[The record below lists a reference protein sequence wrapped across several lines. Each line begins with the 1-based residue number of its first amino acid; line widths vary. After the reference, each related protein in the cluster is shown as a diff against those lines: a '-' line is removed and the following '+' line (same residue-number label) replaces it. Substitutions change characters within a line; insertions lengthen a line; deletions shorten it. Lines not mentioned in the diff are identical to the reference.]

1 MSQRPLPVL
10 FVCLLKQ
17 GQAESEASVD
27 FLAGRSPVNLGAQAS
42 GLCSE
47 KAPFVGPSLPS
58 QVQGLDSSGETPS
71 ISKSPWAAPLDGQKC
86 WGTRCPSETAW
97 RLELGEREACSVNL
111 LSPVKCD
118 PCPFPV
124 LGQLVTPSSPVDQTP
139 RLCSYHPE
147 LVARPGL
154 SLLLATSPVLLG
166 LPPSLLHCQRVLS
179 PLTSFLPGSPPLP
192 PAGSPPTHHLLA
204 SKPICD
210 HEAQIPSMNSHCSWG
225 KAHSLPARQGPS

>member
-71 ISKSPWAAPLDGQKC
+71 VSKSPWAAPLMA
-86 WGTRCPSETAW
+86 R
-97 RLELGEREACSVNL
+97 SVGVQDA
-111 LSPVKCD
+111 PVKRH
-118 PCPFPV
+118 
-124 LGQLVTPSSPVDQTP
+124 G
-139 RLCSYHPE
+139 
-147 LVARPGL
+147 GW
-154 SLLLATSPVLLG
+154 
-166 LPPSLLHCQRVLS
+166 
-179 PLTSFLPGSPPLP
+179 
-192 PAGSPPTHHLLA
+192 
-204 SKPICD
+204 
-210 HEAQIPSMNSHCSWG
+210 SWG
-225 KAHSLPARQGPS
+225 REKIVL